1 MGYYF
6 ILIKK
11 AIHKIIVLFFTIA
24 KKQRLNKYKQV
35 NDKKS
40 NICKM
45 KYYPNVKKMQVC
57 NLRTNG

>member
-11 AIHKIIVLFFTIA
+11 AIHKIIVLLFTIA

-40 NICKM
+40 NICTM
-45 KYYPNVKKMQVC
+45 KYYPNVKKCKYVI
-57 NLRTNG
+57 